1 MPLFSK
7 SANLRSNTKIQQQL
21 ENYVERRQYSLLK
34 APAVRKM
41 QE

>member
-1 MPLFSK
+1 MPLLSI

-34 APAVRKM
+34 TPAVRKM